1 MSYNNLRAL
10 LYPQTFLL
18 PDFGKI
24 ILPYLSSIIVFQLPS
39 TSEIWEKFYNNF
51 PISWQEKLKFLT
63 LKKDLSID
71 WEQLKKERK
80 TLEEWGLN
88 FRTPEN
94 LKYFSQFKEVL
105 EESLET
111 LLPTIKGVKN
121 TSKQEVEIKKALIT
135 LLLAEDLDT
144 KLYEVYI
151 SLKEIDQKY
160 NEIFKEKIIGEDLT
174 FQKILDIYYPVSEP
188 YIFFKNLSGLFS
200 RINAWKTVGKYL
212 EWGIYPNL
220 SNLVIT
226 DIELLERWKDK
237 FEFKEE
243 NISKE
248 IKFYKFK
255 ASLFQILEIP
265 LNTSKSQ
272 ETGVILVT
280 S

>member
-1 MSYNNLRAL
+1 MSYNNLKAL
-10 LYPQTFLL
+10 LYPQTFLF
-18 PDFGKI
+18 PDVGRI
-24 ILPYLSSIIVFQLPS
+24 VLPYLSSIIILELSS
-39 TSEIWEKFYNNF
+39 TFETWKNFYNNSTT
-51 PISWQEKLKFLT
+51 SWREKLKFLT
-63 LKKDLSID
+63 LKKEFSID
-71 WEQLKKERK
+71 WKELEREKETLK
-80 TLEEWGLN
+80 EWGLN

-94 LKYFSQFKEVL
+94 LKYFSQFKEIL

-111 LLPTIKGVKN
+111 LLPNIKGVK
-121 TSKQEVEIKKALIT
+121 TISKQEIEIKRALIT
-135 LLLAEDLDT
+135 LLLAEDLDAR
-144 KLYEVYI
+144 LYELYL
-151 SLKEIDQKY
+151 SLKEIDEKY
-160 NEIFKEKIIGEDLT
+160 NEILKEKIIGEDFT

-188 YIFFKNLSGLFS
+188 YISFKNLSGLFS

-212 EWGIYPNL
+212 EWEICPDL
-220 SNLVIT
+220 SNLLIT
-226 DIELLERWKDK
+226 DIELLESWKDN

-265 LNTSKSQ
+265 LNTSNSQ